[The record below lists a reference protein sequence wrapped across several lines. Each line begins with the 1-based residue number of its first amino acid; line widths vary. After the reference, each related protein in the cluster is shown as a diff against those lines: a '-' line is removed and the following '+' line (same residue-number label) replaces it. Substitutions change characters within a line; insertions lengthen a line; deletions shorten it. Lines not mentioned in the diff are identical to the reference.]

1 MRQDRPRP
9 ILKIQAKCHLLLEER
24 DITGKTCLEQHE
36 LFTIY
41 NHRVNYDT
49 AWWREIA
56 EILRTDKSQIP
67 PINRAQVNFHLQTSH
82 SLTSV
87 SIPQII
93 CDILALEEL
102 GYVSHSVRKDVLSYI
117 SSETDFGALLAHQQC
132 SDMRAGKF
140 QPRKRKSFKGRNTL

>member
-1 MRQDRPRP
+1 MP
-9 ILKIQAKCHLLLEER
+9 LALGG
-24 DITGKTCLEQHE
+24 TG
-36 LFTIY
+36 Y
-41 NHRVNYDT
+41 YRVNYDT

-67 PINRAQVNFHLQTSH
+67 PINRAQ
-82 SLTSV
+82 
-87 SIPQII
+87 II
-93 CDILALEEL
+93 CDVLALEEL